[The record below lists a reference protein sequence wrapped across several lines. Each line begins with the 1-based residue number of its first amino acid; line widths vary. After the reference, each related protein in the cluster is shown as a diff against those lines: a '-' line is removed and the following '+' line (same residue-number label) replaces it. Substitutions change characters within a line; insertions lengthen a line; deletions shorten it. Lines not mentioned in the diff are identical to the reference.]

1 MAMWRRRRN
10 RTGYLI
16 GAAALAALLVV
27 PAIPSVRRY
36 VRMKRM

>member
-1 MAMWRRRRN
+1 MWRRN
-10 RTGYLI
+10 RSRTAFLI
-16 GAAALAALLVV
+16 GAAALAALLAV